1 MSWYLAAL
9 KKYATFSGRARRKE
23 FWMFTLFNEL
33 GFVALVAL
41 LIAAGIASDNAG
53 REGLPNVLHQAVV
66 IVFFLYWALTL
77 LPGVAVQARRLHDT
91 GKTGW
96 YMLISLVPFV
106 GGIIL
111 LVALCTEG
119 NYGPNEYGPDPKRPA
134 QPPVHQ
140 YA

>member
-1 MSWYLAAL
+1 MSWYLAGL

-53 REGLPNVLHQAVV
+53 REGLPNVLHQGVV

-77 LPGVAVQARRLHDT
+77 LPGVAVRARRLHDT

-119 NYGPNEYGPDPKRPA
+119 NYGPNEYGPDPKHPA